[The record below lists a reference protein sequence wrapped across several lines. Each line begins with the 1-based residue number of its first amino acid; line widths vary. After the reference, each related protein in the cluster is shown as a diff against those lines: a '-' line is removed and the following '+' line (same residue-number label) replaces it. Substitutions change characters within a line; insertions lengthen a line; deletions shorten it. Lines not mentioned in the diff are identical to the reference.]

1 MKEYFKIVIGLLLI
15 VLALYAVLSWG
26 SWLKAAIILLQG
38 AVIGLIVLI
47 GLALVILGISDAKE
61 SA

>member
-26 SWLKAAIILLQG
+26 SWWKATVILVQG
-38 AVIGLIVLI
+38 ALVGLVVLAGI
-47 GLALVILGISDAKE
+47 ALVVLGISDAKE
-61 SA
+61 KA